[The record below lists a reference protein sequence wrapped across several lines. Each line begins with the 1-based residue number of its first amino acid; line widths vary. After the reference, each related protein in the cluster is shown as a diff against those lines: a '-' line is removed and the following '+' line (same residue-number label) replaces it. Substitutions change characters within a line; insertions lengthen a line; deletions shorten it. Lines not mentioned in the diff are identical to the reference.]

1 MKILV
6 DMNLS
11 PEWVG
16 FFKQQGVEARHWS
29 ETGAPTAPDREIFE
43 WAQFHDYVVFTH
55 DLDFGAILAASG
67 ANAPSVIQVR
77 TQDVL
82 PERIGATIVTALR
95 EHAGALESGALL
107 SVDGWR
113 SRVRILP
120 LNR

>member
-6 DMNLS
+6 DMNLP

-29 ETGAPTAPDREIFE
+29 EIGAPTAPDRDIFE
-43 WAQFHDYVVFTH
+43 WARFHAHVVCTNA
-55 DLDFGAILAASG
+55 LDFGAILAASG

-82 PERIGATIVTALR
+82 PGQIGATIVTALR
-95 EHAGALESGALL
+95 EHAAALESGALL
-107 SVDGWR
+107 SIDGWR
-113 SRVRILP
+113 PRVRILP

>member
-6 DMNLS
+6 DMNLP

-16 FFKQQGVEARHWS
+16 FFEQQGVEARHWS
-29 ETGAPTAPDREIFE
+29 EIGAPTAPDRDIFE
-43 WAQFHDYVVFTH
+43 WARSNACVVFTH

-82 PERIGATIVTALR
+82 PERIGATIVAALR

-107 SVDGWR
+107 SIDGWR
-113 SRVRILP
+113 PRVRILP

>member
-11 PEWVG
+11 PEC
-16 FFKQQGVEARHWS
+16 
-29 ETGAPTAPDREIFE
+29 
-43 WAQFHDYVVFTH
+43 
-55 DLDFGAILAASG
+55 SG
-67 ANAPSVIQVR
+67 AA
-77 TQDVL
+77 L
-82 PERIGATIVTALR
+82 VTALR